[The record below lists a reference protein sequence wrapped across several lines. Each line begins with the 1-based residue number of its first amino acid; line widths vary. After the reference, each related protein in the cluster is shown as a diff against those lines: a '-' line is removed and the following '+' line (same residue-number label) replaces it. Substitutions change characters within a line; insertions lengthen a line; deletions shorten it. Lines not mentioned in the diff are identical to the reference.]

1 MATPS
6 GAIKL
11 ADCNVSG
18 IRADVA
24 RRDSRP
30 ALLVAGVLPF
40 INPLLYPLIDRPPEA
55 VVASSNPASL
65 LGSQRMPRREA
76 DCSRGCR
83 QPPELCSRR
92 GLESAGP

>member
-18 IRADVA
+18 IRGDVA

-40 INPLLYPLIDRPPEA
+40 INPLLYPL
-55 VVASSNPASL
+55 S
-65 LGSQRMPRREA
+65 
-76 DCSRGCR
+76 
-83 QPPELCSRR
+83 
-92 GLESAGP
+92 SAGA